1 MGKFLEPDED
11 VYREEDAPSHPWAD
25 LFRDIPQKWQRVPA
39 PEGVNAPE
47 GLVFRP
53 AGPGTITLP
62 TTPAHIAQHVQL
74 CGFKLDETARQV
86 QRIDPIRGGRSFTS
100 PGIWQDLHLPIPD
113 ANPVNEVVA
122 KAAEHQLTP
131 AELMRASEALKAQAE
146 AQAAAG

>member
-74 CGFKLDETARQV
+74 CGFTLDETARQV

-100 PGIWQDLHLPIPD
+100 PGIWQDLRLPIPEG
-113 ANPVNEVVA
+113 NPVNEVVA

-131 AELMRASEALKAQAE
+131 AELMQAAEALKAQAE
-146 AQAAAG
+146 IQAG